1 MFGFGIFKVLG
12 LGVSENKPVGNW
24 EGKLLKPINFDIE
37 TVLGFVLGTCMRC
50 YKHKLIL
57 YSINIL
63 KQILRYIIKYIRS
76 MPCYFVSNGIE
87 MAMTD
92 ETFDFIWNGFG
103 NRELTDSETSSSEE
117 SYKANSS
124 VNKNTNAEWRKQD
137 DGYYNRKP
145 NDETYF
151 QRYYQ
156 EKTKQPCVCD
166 ICGSAMSCKSNLAKH
181 KKTKKCQRFLV

>member
-1 MFGFGIFKVLG
+1 M
-12 LGVSENKPVGNW
+12 S
-24 EGKLLKPINFDIE
+24 
-37 TVLGFVLGTCMRC
+37 
-50 YKHKLIL
+50 
-57 YSINIL
+57 
-63 KQILRYIIKYIRS
+63 
-76 MPCYFVSNGIE
+76 CYFVSNGLQMPI
-87 MAMTD
+87 ANQ
-92 ETFDFIWNGFG
+92 TFDFIWNGFG
-103 NRELTDSETSSSEE
+103 NKDLIDSETSSSEE

-145 NDETYF
+145 NDKKYF

-181 KKTKKCQRFLV
+181 KKTKKCRRFLV